1 MEYNNPQ
8 TQDGTGAEIIE
19 DISKIQCFALGVGPA
34 ACQVCGREFRE
45 GDGVTAYAFR
55 AAGNRFF
62 EIGYVMCAADEHA
75 HPSVFMRGVHELVVT
90 GRIGLCAD
98 VASQSSWLVLI
109 EPEPIVASRP
119 TSSDAHTIGEE
130 TTRESDPVHT
140 NQVTEA
146 DPTSSFEGIHERGS
160 TQLEGTTEHTAD
172 YSLMDGRHLAEH
184 NDRLTNPGPT
194 RGVTSNASGVRYRTP

>member
-146 DPTSSFEGIHERGS
+146 DPTPPFEGIHERGS
-160 TQLEGTTEHTAD
+160 TQLEETTEHTAD
-172 YSLMDGRHLAEH
+172 YSQIDRTHKAEH
-184 NDRLTNPGPT
+184 NEQTHQHSINQGGDE
-194 RGVTSNASGVRYRTP
+194 

>member
-184 NDRLTNPGPT
+184 NEQAHQPGT
-194 RGVTSNASGVRYRTP
+194 DQGGDE

>member
-1 MEYNNPQ
+1 MKNSNPELQ
-8 TQDGTGAEIIE
+8 ESDDRAFTEAIHQINHV
-19 DISKIQCFALGVGPA
+19 ALGEGPA
-34 ACQVCGREFRE
+34 ACQVCGCELRE
-45 GDGVTAYAFR
+45 GDGLTTYAFR

-184 NDRLTNPGPT
+184 NEQAHQPGT
-194 RGVTSNASGVRYRTP
+194 DQGGDE

>member
-90 GRIGLCAD
+90 GRIGLCTD
-98 VASQSSWLVLI
+98 VATQSSWLVLI
-109 EPEPIVASRP
+109 EPEPVVASRP
-119 TSSDAHTIGEE
+119 RSSDAYTIGEE
-130 TTRESDPVHT
+130 TTRETDPLHT
-140 NQVTEA
+140 HQATEA
-146 DPTSSFEGIHERGS
+146 DPTPPFEGIHERGS
-160 TQLEGTTEHTAD
+160 TQLEETTEHTVD
-172 YSLMDGRHLAEH
+172 YSQIDRTHKAEH
-184 NDRLTNPGPT
+184 NEQTHQHSINQGGDE
-194 RGVTSNASGVRYRTP
+194 